1 MSVWAG
7 RTSHPLTF
15 FSQRLKFGK
24 KNLGGCTSNVTR
36 KTFHFCLKYFA
47 ALNQP
52 WFVPMRQP
60 LEEKFAAIT
69 DLARWSPHRIL
80 IGVSGGADSVALLRL
95 FSSWR
100 ETFGLKLF
108 AAHAN
113 HQLRGEE
120 SDRDEAFVRKLCET
134 LDVQCVCERLV
145 IKRTADGLE
154 ADARRARY
162 DFLTRTAETLGCR
175 FLALAHHQ
183 DDQAETILYRI
194 LRGTGPAGLAG
205 MTKLRRLTEAVTLVR
220 PLLTFT
226 RAEILDYLTAIGQR
240 FRTDSSNS
248 SLEMTRNR
256 LRLELLPQLRRDF
269 NPVLDAALVRLG
281 ALAGETQCFVEAQ
294 AQRLA
299 DLCVAPVGNGFRIQP
314 ALPEVRQFTDFLP
327 EGSRR
332 FLWTELFRLLWRKN
346 GLPQQNMGQEEWS
359 QLAQM
364 AMNEE
369 ETARVFPGKV
379 RVRREDGG
387 IWIEF

>member
-1 MSVWAG
+1 MSPG
-7 RTSHPLTF
+7 SSR
-15 FSQRLKFGK
+15 
-24 KNLGGCTSNVTR
+24 
-36 KTFHFCLKYFA
+36 
-47 ALNQP
+47 ALNIP
-52 WFVPMRQP
+52 PFSPIMKLHGKSLPPFVPMRHR
-60 LEEKFAAIT
+60 LEEKFASANN
-69 DLARWSPHRIL
+69 LAHWSPHRIL
-80 IGVSGGADSVALLRL
+80 IGVSGGADSVALLR
-95 FSSWR
+95 FFCAWR
-100 ETFGLKLF
+100 ENFGLKLF

-120 SDRDEAFVRKLCET
+120 SDRDEVFVRKLCAS
-134 LDVQCVCERLV
+134 LDVPFVCERL
-145 IKRTADGLE
+145 IIQRTADGLE

-162 DFLTRTAETLGCR
+162 DFLTRAAETIGCR
-175 FLALAHHQ
+175 FLALAHHR

-205 MTKLRRLTEAVTLVR
+205 ITKLRRLTEAVTLVR

-226 RAEILDYLTAIGQR
+226 RAEILDYLAAIGQK
-240 FRTDSSNS
+240 FRTDSSNFS
-248 SLEMTRNR
+248 VRLARNR
-256 LRLELLPQLRRDF
+256 LRLELLPQLRQDF

-281 ALAGETQCFVEAQ
+281 ALAGETCRFVEAQ

-299 DLCVAPVGNGFRIQP
+299 DLCVTPFGNGLRIQP
-314 ALPEVRQFTDFLP
+314 NLPEVLQFTEFLP
-327 EGSRR
+327 TESRR

-369 ETARVFPGKV
+369 ESARVFPGKV
-379 RVRREDGG
+379 RVRREEGE

>member
-1 MSVWAG
+1 
-7 RTSHPLTF
+7 
-15 FSQRLKFGK
+15 
-24 KNLGGCTSNVTR
+24 
-36 KTFHFCLKYFA
+36 
-47 ALNQP
+47 
-52 WFVPMRQP
+52 MRHP
-60 LEEKFAAIT
+60 LEEKFAAVSN
-69 DLARWSPHRIL
+69 LKRWSPHRIL

-95 FSSWR
+95 FCAWR

-113 HQLRGEE
+113 HQLRGQE
-120 SDRDEAFVRKLCET
+120 SDGDEAFVRKLCET
-134 LDVQCVCERLV
+134 LDVPCVCERLV
-145 IKRTADGLE
+145 IQRTADGLE

-162 DFLTRTAETLGCR
+162 DFLTSTAETLGCR
-175 FLALAHHQ
+175 FLALAHQQ

-205 MTKLRRLTEAVTLVR
+205 MTKLRRLSEAVTLVR

-226 RAEILDYLTAIGQR
+226 RAEILDYLAALGQD
-240 FRTDSSNS
+240 FRTDSSNFS
-248 SLEMTRNR
+248 VRLARNR
-256 LRLELLPQLRRDF
+256 LRLELLPQLRSNF

-281 ALAGETQCFVEAQ
+281 TLAGETQRFVEAQ

-299 DLCVAPVGNGFRIQP
+299 DLCVTPVGNGLRIQP
-314 ALPEVRQFTDFLP
+314 ALAEVRQFTEFLP
-327 EGSRR
+327 TDSRR

-346 GLPQQNMGQEEWS
+346 GLPQQNMGLEEWS

-379 RVRREDGG
+379 RVRREEGE
-387 IWIEF
+387 IRVEF

>member
-1 MSVWAG
+1 
-7 RTSHPLTF
+7 
-15 FSQRLKFGK
+15 
-24 KNLGGCTSNVTR
+24 
-36 KTFHFCLKYFA
+36 
-47 ALNQP
+47 
-52 WFVPMRQP
+52 MRHP
-60 LEEKFAAIT
+60 LEEKFASANN
-69 DLARWSPHRIL
+69 LARWSQHRIL

-95 FSSWR
+95 FCAWR
-100 ETFGLKLF
+100 EDFGLKLF

-120 SDRDEAFVRKLCET
+120 SDRDEAFVRKLCGT
-134 LDVQCVCERLV
+134 LDVPCVCERLA

-154 ADARRARY
+154 ADARTARY
-162 DFLTRTAETLGCR
+162 DFLTRTAESLGCR
-175 FLALAHHQ
+175 FLALAHHR

-226 RAEILDYLTAIGQR
+226 RTEILDYLTAVRQK
-240 FRTDSSNS
+240 FRTDSSNFS
-248 SLEMTRNR
+248 VRLARNR
-256 LRLELLPQLRRDF
+256 LRLELMPKLRQDF

-281 ALAGETQCFVEAQ
+281 ALAGETCRFVEAQ

-299 DLCVAPVGNGFRIQP
+299 DLCVTPVGNGLRIQT
-314 ALPEVRQFTDFLP
+314 ALPEVRRFTEFLP
-327 EGSRR
+327 TESRR

-346 GLPQQNMGQEEWS
+346 GLPEQNMGQEEWT

-379 RVRREDGG
+379 RVRREEGE
-387 IWIEF
+387 IRVEF